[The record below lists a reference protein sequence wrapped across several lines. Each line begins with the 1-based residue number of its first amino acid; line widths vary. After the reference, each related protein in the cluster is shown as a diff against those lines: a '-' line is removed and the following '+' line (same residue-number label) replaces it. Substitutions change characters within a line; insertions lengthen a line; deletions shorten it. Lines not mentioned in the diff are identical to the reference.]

1 MNRASIEPGRIA
13 IGQTWR
19 QLEIVRAT
27 KGLEAGADALI
38 EIARGWSLRLLERA
52 LQDAPG
58 LGLHRVTVLGRADA
72 QPLFDRWVKVTDR
85 DAAHVGA
92 SVCMRSLIINDRID
106 VRLALLAR
114 VFAEHDPAATAGRG
128 ERRQGGLSANLD
140 LPGAGRAAQLL

>member
-38 EIARGWSLRLLERA
+38 EIARREPLRLLERA

-72 QPLFDRWVKVTDR
+72 QPLFDRWVKVADR
-85 DAAHVGA
+85 DAAHLGA
-92 SVCMRSLIINDRID
+92 FCLHTIIVIDDRID
-106 VRLALLAR
+106 VRICGD
-114 VFAEHDPAATAGRG
+114 E
-128 ERRQGGLSANLD
+128 EK
-140 LPGAGRAAQLL
+140 LP